1 MSAQIPE
8 ITDKESL
15 SRLLD
20 RIGRMARGV
29 QYCHGLNPAQW
40 DSLRFVAQANRFS
53 QTPGALAV
61 FLGTTKGTASQT
73 LNALEKK
80 GYLKR
85 VPDPDDKRVRHIEI
99 TDEGQALLAE
109 DPLNFLDLAIE
120 RLPDEVVDTMKQGL
134 NALCANMQ
142 SRCGGQGMGICDA
155 CGHFEGATDNG
166 NMRCGYKQAELSC
179 EDAKRFCINFNP
191 VEAPAVDARIAEG
204 DA

>member
-1 MSAQIPE
+1 MSAQPSDIA
-8 ITDKESL
+8 DKESL

-20 RIGRMARGV
+20 RIGRMARGL

-53 QTPGALAV
+53 RTPGALAS

-99 TDEGQALLAE
+99 TEAGDVLLAE
-109 DPLNFLDLAIE
+109 DPLNCLDLAIE
-120 RLPDEVVDTMKQGL
+120 KLPKEVVDTMAQGL
-134 NALCANMQ
+134 NALCTNMQ
-142 SRCGGQGMGICDA
+142 SRCGGQGMGICDT
-155 CGHFEGATDNG
+155 CGYFEGATDDG
-166 NMRCGYKQAELSC
+166 NMRCGYKQADLSC
-179 EDAKRFCINFNP
+179 EDAKRFCINFDP
-191 VEAPAVDARIAEG
+191 SEKPTADAR
-204 DA
+204 DC